1 MVKLV
6 IIVTLK
12 QHCTGAGGRIGAGG
26 SSIGAYMRKI
36 AAIEG
41 SIDKDEDPREAILKY
56 AKVRIL

>member
-1 MVKLV
+1 
-6 IIVTLK
+6 
-12 QHCTGAGGRIGAGG
+12 
-26 SSIGAYMRKI
+26 MRKI